1 MGYTQIVSRRLV
13 FYACP
18 PHRGIRCLVKRPA
31 RQARSCENSGAYRS
45 VGRWKSRKTRSVG
58 ASVVEMKI
66 DFGPGYRVYYIQR
79 GQLLILMLCGG
90 DKSTQTNDI
99 RRAKL
104 IAAQWDELD

>member
-1 MGYTQIVSRRLV
+1 
-13 FYACP
+13 
-18 PHRGIRCLVKRPA
+18 
-31 RQARSCENSGAYRS
+31 
-45 VGRWKSRKTRSVG
+45 
-58 ASVVEMKI
+58 MKI